1 MSELPGTASDLQGQ
15 SQRDSDSRM
24 QTDNEQPS
32 GSAASNHGEV
42 VVEAVDQLDPA
53 EKTEGHVK
61 SLAEVLFADE
71 ANE

>member
-1 MSELPGTASDLQGQ
+1 
-15 SQRDSDSRM
+15 M